1 MLSGDGGAAVCGRVS
16 LIHGKITDGC
26 AVLTPKQQSYWE
38 ISQRKCLDD
47 GKLVHRAAF
56 ASKIGKSWW
65 EDRAG
70 LVAVGAAAVMGPE
83 GDGSSTASPLSLST
97 GVPTPR
103 RVPGSPR
110 GPGVSV
116 TCTSGCGWW
125 AAAFPRGWP
134 TCRMCFWTHHL
145 PVFLPA
151 AAKRHQVSSTPPPPG
166 SKPAPACDV
175 LGEVPCALFT
185 P

>member
-1 MLSGDGGAAVCGRVS
+1 M
-16 LIHGKITDGC
+16 
-26 AVLTPKQQSYWE
+26 LTPKQQSYWE
-38 ISQRKCLDD
+38 ISQGKCLDD
-47 GKLVHRAAF
+47 GKLVHCAAF

-70 LVAVGAAAVMGPE
+70 LVAVGAAAAMGPE
-83 GDGSSTASPLSLST
+83 GDSISPVPLHRSANPTASARLPTGTRGKCHMHQWMRVVGST
-97 GVPTPR
+97 
-103 RVPGSPR
+103 
-110 GPGVSV
+110 
-116 TCTSGCGWW
+116 
-125 AAAFPRGWP
+125 FPRGWP
-134 TCRMCFWTHHL
+134 TCRMCFWTHPL
-145 PVFLPA
+145 PVFLSA